1 MYTLILMFMIE
12 NTSFPTRNMMTQENS
27 IGATTVTPMG
37 GCCGTQGAR
46 RAVRHSNDQTT
57 SHLEQYSKMA
67 WKVLPITLM
76 DPIEEACGSSY
87 SI

>member
-57 SHLEQYSKMA
+57 SHLEQYFKMA
-67 WKVLPITLM
+67 RRMLLITLT
-76 DPIEEACGSSY
+76 DSIEGALVCSH
-87 SI
+87 II